1 MQYVLLDTSKGVL
14 ISEKLNIPL
23 FCANVLAS
31 KPDYVIKDILT
42 YSKQEITFDFMDEA
56 ITQIKEAMT
65 QKKKIAIV
73 GDYDCDGIL
82 ATSLLYKAFMMLD
95 YPVGYYI
102 PNRFSDGYGLNKDI
116 VDKLVAKDYE
126 LIITVDN
133 GINAQEALM
142 HALNNHCQ
150 VIVTDHHELDQNL
163 QVAQVTYIHP
173 KYSNLDYY
181 VSGGYVAYQLASS
194 LLGSEDDYLK
204 ALAAITIISDVM
216 PLVKGNRLFLREAL
230 QIMNQKRFPTL
241 QQLSSGFIDSTQI
254 ALSIVPKINAMG
266 RLSDLYNPNQL
277 VKYFSSDDI
286 GQIKTFAKTIEEC
299 NNQRKTLTNEYYQ
312 QYHGIKPEN
321 NLIFIQDD
329 NLHEGLLGLLASKFV
344 NEHHCV
350 CIVATKSEGLYK
362 ASVRSSGDI
371 NILDIIKKNAEFFET
386 YGGHAQA
393 MGLSYRPENSEVIKD
408 IIETELL
415 SIEVEE
421 KAYQVVKLDQ
431 QGLNL
436 VDVKSLRY
444 LEPYGNGFEQP
455 HFVIEKAL
463 LMELKAMK
471 NKIHHRLHVMVGNE
485 IIEMVLFNK
494 SQLDLVKGAYYNFI
508 VKLAVNEY
516 QGEKISV
523 IVENYDKIV

>member
-1 MQYVLLDTSKGVL
+1 MHYVLLDTSKGPL
-14 ISEKLNIPL
+14 ISEKLKIPL

-31 KPDYVIKDILT
+31 KPDYIIKDILT
-42 YSKQEITFDFMDEA
+42 YNKQDVIFDFMEKA
-56 ITQIKEAMT
+56 ITQIKEAIA
-65 QKKKIAIV
+65 QNKKIAIV

-82 ATSLLYKAFMMLD
+82 ATSLLYKAFLMLD

-102 PNRFSDGYGLNKDI
+102 PNRFHDGYGLNKNI
-116 VDKLVAKDYE
+116 VDRLVAKDYQ

-133 GINAQEALM
+133 GINAKEALT

-150 VIVTDHHELDQNL
+150 IIVTDHHELDETL
-163 QVAQVTYIHP
+163 QVAQVTYVHP

-181 VSGGYVAYQLASS
+181 VSGGYVAYQLAVN
-194 LLGSEDDYLK
+194 LLGKEDDYLK
-204 ALAAITIISDVM
+204 ALAAITLISDVM

-230 QIMNQKRFPTL
+230 QIMNQKRYPTL
-241 QQLSSGFIDSTQI
+241 QQLASGFIDSTQI

-277 VKYFSSDDI
+277 VKYFSSDDL
-286 GQIKTFAKTIEEC
+286 GQIKSFTQTIEAC
-299 NNQRKTLTNEYYQ
+299 NNQRKALTNEYYQ
-312 QYHGIKPEN
+312 QYQDIKPKN

-344 NEHHCV
+344 NEHHGV
-350 CIVATKSEGLYK
+350 CIVATKSAGLYK
-362 ASVRSSGDI
+362 ASVRSHDDI
-371 NILDIIKKNAEFFET
+371 NILAIIKKHEELFEN

-393 MGLSYRPENSEVIKD
+393 MGLAYRPENAELIKD
-408 IIETELL
+408 VIELELL

-421 KAYQVVKLDQ
+421 KAYQVVKLAQKD
-431 QGLNL
+431 LN
-436 VDVKSLRY
+436 VIDVKSLRY
-444 LEPYGNGFEQP
+444 LEPFGNGFEQP
-455 HFVIEKAL
+455 YFVIEKAL

-485 IIEMVLFNK
+485 IMEMVLFNK

-508 VKLAVNEY
+508 VKLAINEY
-516 QGEKISV
+516 QGEKVSV